1 MILLLS
7 VIKSVGIM
15 GLEGYIV
22 EVEVDVSNGLP
33 SFDIVGLASQ
43 SVRESRERVRAAVK
57 NSGYEFPLGRI
68 TVNLAPA
75 DTRKEGPVFDLAIAV
90 GLLASS
96 GQLNSEIYT
105 NYVFLGEL
113 SLDGS
118 LRGVSGVL
126 PSVLVALDKGR
137 EPGIVVPVGNGD
149 EAALVQGASAY
160 PAENLRQVVNFLEGT
175 EKIEEHSVNLEAIF
189 NDAME
194 ASSNDMAEVQGQY
207 RVKRALE
214 IAAAGGHNI
223 LLSGPPGSGKTMM
236 ARRLPHIMP
245 PMSFEEAL
253 EVTKIYSVSGLIKDG
268 KPVVTVRPFRAPHHS
283 LSKSGLVGGGKVP
296 KPGEISLSHHGI
308 LFLDEFP
315 EFSRDV
321 LESLRQ
327 PVEDGKVCISRVNGS
342 CEYPANM
349 ILVAAMNPCPCG
361 YYGDESVECSCTPP
375 QIMRYK
381 GRISGPLLDRIDIQV
396 EVPRVKY
403 QDLDTSSLR
412 RNINNESSAE
422 IRERVQSARL
432 IQKKRFDGCS
442 IYTNSQ
448 MGAKEIKKYCH
459 LEGRAAA
466 ILKQAFDRL
475 RMSARAYSRILKVA
489 RTIADLGGE
498 EKIKE
503 NHIAE
508 AIQFRCMD
516 RGSI

>member
-1 MILLLS
+1 
-7 VIKSVGIM
+7 M
-15 GLEGYIV
+15 GLDGYLV

-75 DTRKEGPVFDLAIAV
+75 DTKKEGPVFDLAIAIGV
-90 GLLASS
+90 LASS
-96 GQLNSEIYT
+96 GQLNNETYKK
-105 NYVFLGEL
+105 YVFLGEL

-126 PSVLVALDKGR
+126 PSVLVASAKCLKA
-137 EPGIVVPVGNGD
+137 GIVVPLENAD
-149 EAALVQGASAY
+149 EAALVQHASVY
-160 PAENLRQVVNFLEGT
+160 PGGNLRHVVSFLDGKED
-175 EKIEEHSVNLEAIF
+175 IREHRVDLETVF
-189 NDAME
+189 SGLSEDSPE
-194 ASSNDMAEVQGQY
+194 DMAEVQGQY

-223 LLSGPPGSGKTMM
+223 LLTGPPGSGKTMM
-236 ARRLPHIMP
+236 ARRLPRIMP
-245 PMSFEEAL
+245 AMSFEEAL

-268 KPVVTVRPFRAPHHS
+268 KPVITERPFRAPHHS
-283 LSKSGLVGGGKVP
+283 LSKSGLVGGGKIP
-296 KPGEISLSHHGI
+296 RPGEISLSHHGI

-327 PVEDGKVCISRVNGS
+327 PVEDGKITISRVNGT

-381 GRISGPLLDRIDIQV
+381 GRISGPLMDRLDIHV
-396 EVPRVKY
+396 EVPRVQY
-403 QDLDTSSLR
+403 QDLNPDATSRISNKSR
-412 RNINNESSAE
+412 KSNNSRNSNNESSDV
-422 IRERVQSARL
+422 IRERVQQARML
-432 IQKKRFDGCS
+432 QNNRFNGTG

-448 MGAKEIKKYCH
+448 MGAKEIRKYCH
-459 LEGRAAA
+459 LEGRAAD
-466 ILKQAFDRL
+466 ILRQAFDRL
-475 RMSARAYSRILKVA
+475 RLSARAYSRILKVA
-489 RTIADLGGE
+489 RTIADLGNQ

-508 AIQFRCMD
+508 AIQFRGAD
-516 RGSI
+516 RGF